1 MGVQLAAEQTGLAD
15 IGDVNFSDLELA
27 YHVRD
32 ALKSVSLVSI
42 LQCSRLFLWRE
53 LKFKT
58 YFSWNFRARM
68 KVSA

>member
-1 MGVQLAAEQTGLAD
+1 MGVQLAAEQTGLAN

-42 LQCSRLFLWRE
+42 LLKIVFLTRIE
-53 LKFKT
+53 IHD
-58 YFSWNFRARM
+58 
-68 KVSA
+68 